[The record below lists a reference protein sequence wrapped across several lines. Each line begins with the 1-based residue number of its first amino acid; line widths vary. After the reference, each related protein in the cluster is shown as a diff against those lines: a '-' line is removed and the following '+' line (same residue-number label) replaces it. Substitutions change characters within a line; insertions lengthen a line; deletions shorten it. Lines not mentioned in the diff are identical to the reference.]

1 MTIAMVLTSANLPQ
15 ISIKAKAAVTPPAEN
30 MKDTSILT
38 VKGDDL
44 SSNLGSHVSGE
55 AYNGYLQSMT
65 KDSAKADYYK
75 ITFKVA
81 EGTAEDTEIVTFQPY
96 DTSGGG

>member
-1 MTIAMVLTSANLPQ
+1 MKRNKRIMAIIMTIAMVLTSANLPQ

-44 SSNLGSHVSGE
+44 SSN
-55 AYNGYLQSMT
+55 
-65 KDSAKADYYK
+65 
-75 ITFKVA
+75 
-81 EGTAEDTEIVTFQPY
+81 
-96 DTSGGG
+96 

>member
-1 MTIAMVLTSANLPQ
+1 MAIIMTIAMVLTSANLPQ

-44 SSNLGSHVSGE
+44 SSNL
-55 AYNGYLQSMT
+55 
-65 KDSAKADYYK
+65 
-75 ITFKVA
+75 
-81 EGTAEDTEIVTFQPY
+81 EIMYQERLIM
-96 DTSGGG
+96 DISSL